1 MINHPP
7 RSESFWLATW
17 LAIIL
22 LALLTVLGIAA
33 YRSPFMVFRLPEKT
47 RAVPEE

>member
-1 MINHPP
+1 MHLEP

-22 LALLTVLGIAA
+22 LALLTVIGIAA
-33 YRSPFMVFRLPEKT
+33 YRSPFMLFRLPEKSHS
-47 RAVPEE
+47 AAP